1 MVVVGGG
8 GEWGAVLA
16 MLWAAVLLLCLTGS
30 AEPASTCKDT
40 AELVSYVRERVAGL
54 EETAIDEVVAALQA
68 TPPSCI
74 TSDVLEERERCGEQ
88 GLSDAIRAIQMFA
101 LGLDAVPAPIRP
113 SPGVPCVQIP
123 SSPDIVVLEWSHQ
136 ADSLQR
142 VRSFGVQRERVGDG
156 ASQAE
161 VRHLTTAEFEKCR
174 NKGRCTFKDQI
185 EPGQKY
191 IYSVTATNSLGT
203 SSAAEIFCATRA
215 NAGRSPRCSPG
226 DEEGTVVEGTK
237 NGEGNAVDAKSMSVS
252 GAVAW
257 CVASAAIAS
266 VLTVFLLD
274 RAVVNGNAQ
283 LCDTISRRMSSSCV
297 ENQGG
302 SRPAA
307 DGAERGRFEMVL
319 QEVYRWKSMI
329 FLALVY
335 GIGIWMWLPVEL
347 QLLPTLNSMALAA
360 QRYIAREM
368 VHEGETSHES
378 FVAVQGTGPS
388 VKLVADS
395 YESFAVSAY
404 EWELGLLALHREQ
417 RITINSMVDGTT
429 LVWQPET
436 MALFL
441 CCLLL
446 VAYIL
451 ELLVWTKWLWEGTW
465 LKEMLLYTSRL
476 SPGCKL
482 GRYLYPLCCLGCSR
496 TYAVIDAAIGL
507 ANHMKRNVDQLKKLV
522 DFLPPSEDMARIRTG
537 LHEIVRSH
545 NEGKQRRWGIT
556 LGHCA
561 GGPCHIDMK
570 FWKVGVSTAK
580 YIVIPLVFLVPVVL
594 LVVQYMKKIKEQ
606 EEQEELL
613 NQQREAHEA
622 VKQLAEEKERQYIRA
637 KNKALTQQQRA
648 EALES
653 ARKAEHKEREA
664 EQRLVMRKIWLQ
676 DLTALWEDRY
686 DAPPHLRK
694 NDWRRCVVN
703 EGAAGQ
709 ICRAWCEGNLRKK
722 VAIKRVLPTNA
733 AMLQRSFSTIAGRL
747 DLTDEQK
754 FFLFLQHENIAKCY
768 GTLQEKEGVHSIVM
782 ELCRCDLRQWLS
794 DDEFWTGMTQEQID
808 EQKMDAIGQVSQ
820 GLQFL
825 HAQHVVHLDLKP
837 GNILLEMLDDGT
849 PGSTWKLCDFGEAVR
864 LHKGE
869 DQVIDTHLHDA
880 HDRRNL
886 TPEIASPELFSGTG
900 VGMKTDIFA
909 FGCVMWSILTR
920 LEAWHWIKVRKGHTI
935 EYAVGL
941 DAKRPRCPESQI
953 TDKIRQCMHHNARM
967 RPDAQELSAW
977 AHKRLPRRGRTT
989 RSRVASSESVVR
1001 VLEVPSDALLGET
1014 AEQLWTGTVPGLLGC
1029 ERTPIPPVHGCE
1041 FQVDC
1046 SANTEDLTIRTTQHC
1061 AEELVTEE
1069 AVHALFNDC
1078 DVDNNG
1084 GLDKAEIR
1092 QMLERG
1098 GLEWSSQLEQ
1108 ELEGEWGSLAID
1120 GEVDF
1125 PSFFRWWLTASPSD
1139 ERSHLRRE
1147 LHRAGMFSNKRASVR
1162 FPCTVSPGCIV
1173 TDSSQGTGL
1182 SWNITGQ
1189 YIAKQGSTSREE
1201 WEEDALQGNNL
1212 PRSISQEKEKEDEA
1226 EGAQVTIRAV
1236 FGPTQK
1242 KYPKPG
1248 IGIKF
1253 GNDWP
1258 YVKSIQPGTPAQD
1271 VPGLRA
1277 GCRLLRIQSAL
1288 SAENGVAVTE
1298 GEAVLMGFND
1308 ARPHITAER
1317 TVECPLVLTFAA
1329 AAVAK
1334 T

>member
-1 MVVVGGG
+1 
-8 GEWGAVLA
+8 
-16 MLWAAVLLLCLTGS
+16 MLRAAVLLLGLAGS
-30 AEPASTCKDT
+30 AVSASMCKDT

-54 EETAIDEVVAALQA
+54 EETAIEEVVAALQA

-88 GLSDAIRAIQMFA
+88 GQSDAVRAVQMFA

-123 SSPDIVVLEWSHQ
+123 SSPDIVVLEWSHD
-136 ADSLQR
+136 ADSMRR
-142 VRSFGVQRERVGDG
+142 VRSFDVRRELVGGG

-161 VRHLTTAEFEKCR
+161 VRKLTTAEFEKCR
-174 NKGRCTFKDQI
+174 DKGRCTFKDHI

-191 IYSVTATNSLGT
+191 IYSVTATNSLGA

-215 NAGRSPRCSPG
+215 DASPAGLSSQCSPR
-226 DEEGTVVEGTK
+226 DEDGTEVDGTK
-237 NGEGNAVDAKSMSVS
+237 NGEGGAINARRMSVY
-252 GAVAW
+252 GTVAW

-266 VLTVFLLD
+266 VLTIFLLD

-297 ENQGG
+297 ENEGQ
-302 SRPAA
+302 SCPAA
-307 DGAERGRFEMVL
+307 SAVDQGRFETLL
-319 QEVYRWKSMI
+319 QKIYRWNSII
-329 FLALVY
+329 FLAFVY
-335 GIGIWMWLPVEL
+335 SIGIWMWLPVEL
-347 QLLPTLNSMALAA
+347 QLLPTLNGMAEEA

-368 VHEGETSHES
+368 THQGETSYES
-378 FVAVQGTGPS
+378 FMAIQGSGQS
-388 VKLVADS
+388 VKLVGDS
-395 YESFAVSAY
+395 WENFKVSAY
-404 EWELGLLALHREQ
+404 EWERGLLALHREQ
-417 RITINSMVDGTT
+417 RIIINSMVDGTKE
-429 LVWQPET
+429 VWQPEF

-441 CCLLL
+441 GWL
-446 VAYIL
+446 VLFAYVL
-451 ELLVWTKWLWEGTW
+451 ELLVWTKWLWEGTQ
-465 LKEMLLYTSRL
+465 LKEMLQYTSSI

-482 GRYLYPLCCLGCSR
+482 GRYLYPLCCLGCWR
-496 TYAVIDAAIGL
+496 AYALIDAAIRL
-507 ANHMKRNVDQLKKLV
+507 ANHMRRNVDQLKKLA

-537 LHEIVRSH
+537 LHEIVRNH

-556 LGHCA
+556 LGQCA
-561 GGPCHIDMK
+561 GGPCHIDNT
-570 FWKVGVSTAK
+570 FWKVGTSTAK
-580 YIVIPLVFLVPVVL
+580 YVIVSLVFLVPLVL
-594 LVVQYMKKIKEQ
+594 LVVRDMKNRKEQ
-606 EEQEELL
+606 EEQEQLID
-613 NQQREAHEA
+613 QQRRAHEA

-637 KNKALTQQQRA
+637 ENKALTQQQRA
-648 EALES
+648 EALEN
-653 ARKAEHKEREA
+653 ARKVEQKERDAIKE
-664 EQRLVMRKIWLQ
+664 EQRLVMREIRLQ

-686 DAPPHLRK
+686 DAPPNLRK

-709 ICRAWCEGNLRKK
+709 ICRAWCEGHLRKK
-722 VAIKRVLPTNA
+722 VAIKRVSTNA
-733 AMLQRSFSTIAGRL
+733 RTAMLQRSFSTLSGRL

-794 DDEFWTGMTQEQID
+794 DDQFWKGLTQQQID
-808 EQKMDAIGQVSQ
+808 EQKLDAIGQVSQ

-825 HAQHVVHLDLKP
+825 HDKHVVHLDLKA
-837 GNILLEMLDDGT
+837 GNLLLEMLDDGR

-869 DQVIDTHLHDA
+869 DQEIDTHLHDA

-900 VGMKTDIFA
+900 VSMKADIFA

-920 LEAWHWIKVRKGHTI
+920 LEAWHWIKGAYKGHTI
-935 EYAVGL
+935 ENAVGL
-941 DAKRPRCPESQI
+941 DAKRPRCPDSQI

-967 RPDAQELSAW
+967 RPSAQELSVW
-977 AHKRLPRRGRTT
+977 ANKRLPRRSRTT
-989 RSRVASSESVVR
+989 RSRVALSEAVVR
-1001 VLEVPSDALLGET
+1001 VVEVPSDALLGE
-1014 AEQLWTGTVPGLLGC
+1014 AAGQLWTGSVPGLLGC
-1029 ERTPIPPVHGCE
+1029 EHIAIPPVHGCK
-1041 FQVDC
+1041 FQVEC
-1046 SANTEDLTIRTTQHC
+1046 SENTEDLTIRTTQHG
-1061 AEELVTEE
+1061 AEEWVTEE

-1092 QMLERG
+1092 QMLARG
-1098 GLEWSSQLEQ
+1098 GIEWSSQLEQ

-1125 PSFFRWWLTASPSD
+1125 RSFFRWWTTVSPSD

-1147 LHRAGMFSNKRASVR
+1147 LHRAGMFSTKRATVR
-1162 FPCTVSPGCIV
+1162 FPCTVTAGCIV
-1173 TDSSQGTGL
+1173 TDSSRGTGL

-1189 YIAKQGSTSREE
+1189 YIAKQDSTSREQ

-1212 PRSISQEKEKEDEA
+1212 PRSISQEKEKDDEA
-1226 EGAQVTIRAV
+1226 QGAQVTIRAA
-1236 FGPTQK
+1236 FSPTQK
-1242 KYPKPG
+1242 NYPNPG

-1253 GNDWP
+1253 GNEWP

-1271 VPGLRA
+1271 IPGLQA
-1277 GCRLLRIQSAL
+1277 GCKLLRIESAL
-1288 SAENGVAVTE
+1288 SAENGVAVME

-1308 ARPHITAER
+1308 ALPHITAQR
-1317 TVECPLVLTFAA
+1317 TVERPLVLTFAA
-1329 AAVAK
+1329 AAGAE